1 MNQLFQ
7 DNSDLFQTIH
17 IEKNFI
23 FSHAAIHQEWL
34 DKYDISIYDLK
45 SQNFSTNFLEDIS
58 SWRGGFDDVGSCV
71 WADINESQ
79 RHKLIDGYYQIVGHT
94 QLESAPYITKT

>member
-58 SWRGGFDDVGSCV
+58 SWRRV
-71 WADINESQ
+71 
-79 RHKLIDGYYQIVGHT
+79 
-94 QLESAPYITKT
+94 